1 MSDILP
7 VDAAFRDAIR
17 SKAEGKGKDVDSLAL
32 SLIAAG
38 ANINIPS
45 TNSRGNP
52 VTALNVFTNDGVAAT
67 LRSKGARSLRDAR
80 ALRAAI
86 YARDTNEALRIIRTQ
101 WPLVSFRGTS
111 GRSVLS
117 LAISQG
123 LSDLVIPLLDAGAE
137 METNI
142 AGAEIKNG
150 DINSLCLA
158 VINNMPDYIINY
170 MIANGASIYNA
181 FKSAITYH
189 PGIGYVRRIVNAG
202 GPNSDEIINRATILY
217 TIGVEESDGQIKNT
231 ARELGAILPPPIP
244 NPNPNQGTI
253 YEPDRVIGG
262 SRKRRSTRRRKPRK
276 SKRAYTR

>member
-17 SKAEGKGKDVDSLAL
+17 YKAERKDVDELAL
-32 SLIAAG
+32 SLIVDG
-38 ANINIPS
+38 ANVNIPS

-52 VTALNVFTNDGVAAT
+52 VTALNVFTNDRVAAT

-86 YARDTNEALRIIRTQ
+86 DARDTNEALRIIRTQ
-101 WPLVSFRGTS
+101 RPLLSFRGTS

-117 LAISQG
+117 LAISQR

-137 METNI
+137 IENTVTR
-142 AGAEIKNG
+142 AGAENG
-150 DINSLCLA
+150 DINSLCFA
-158 VINNMPDYIINY
+158 VINNMPDNIINY

-181 FKSAITYH
+181 FQSALTYH
-189 PGIGYVRRIVNAG
+189 PGIGYVRRIVNAAD
-202 GPNSDEIINRATILY
+202 PNRDEIINRATILY
-217 TIGVEESDGQIKNT
+217 TIGDEESDGQIKNT

-244 NPNPNQGTI
+244 NPNPNPGMFI
-253 YEPDRVIGG
+253 EPDRVIGG